1 MVSNGRRI
9 TVTLK
14 EVADL
19 ALVSLGTASRV
30 LNNHPKVHPDL
41 RLRVLNAATELG
53 YPLEKGRANY
63 GLNAPEFNSNNISP
77 FAKSTGDNLGL
88 ETVVG
93 QSQDITH
100 VAFCCRPVISALM
113 DESYNPYFS
122 KILHGVEAECR
133 QQNLH
138 LIYRIII
145 DDPAALETG
154 RQKLKESGAEALL
167 LINFI
172 SEELVRGLL
181 ELNLP
186 AVLVDHYFPELPL
199 DIISHENYHSACRA
213 VRYIIEKGHRR
224 IGFINGLP
232 HYTIMNRYDGYRRA
246 LEEAGIPFT
255 SNYVI
260 SGEMSIESGI
270 KAAHQAVEQKL
281 DCTAYFCADDYTA
294 IGFIQGL
301 RSHNL
306 HVPADISV
314 VGFDDEESARL
325 ITPALTTVKG
335 NPFGVGRMAVRRLL
349 ERVTNPNLPIN
360 QTLIC
365 TSLVERDSV
374 SPPRK

>member
-1 MVSNGRRI
+1 MASNGRRSI
-9 TVTLK
+9 VTLK
-14 EVADL
+14 EVADR

-30 LNNHPKVHPDL
+30 LNNHPKVQPDL

-63 GLNAPEFNSNNISP
+63 GLAPVNFNP
-77 FAKSTGDNLGL
+77 FARIPGDNLAL
-88 ETVVG
+88 EVAPG
-93 QSQDITH
+93 QNPEITH
-100 VAFCCRPVISALM
+100 VAFCCRPVISPLM
-113 DESYNPYFS
+113 DETYNPYFS

-138 LIYRIII
+138 LIYRIIN

-154 RQKLKESGAEALL
+154 RQKLQESGAEALL

-186 AVLVDHYFPELPL
+186 AVLVDHYFPEMAL
-199 DIISHENYHSACRA
+199 DIVSHENFHSAFRA

-224 IGFINGLP
+224 VGFINGLP
-232 HYTIMNRYDGYRRA
+232 HFTIMDRFEGYRRA
-246 LEEAGIPFT
+246 LEEAGIPF
-255 SNYVI
+255 NPDYVI
-260 SGEMSIESGI
+260 QGDLLIEGGI
-270 KAAHQAVEQKL
+270 KAAHQVVEQNL
-281 DCTAYFCADDYTA
+281 DCTAYFCANDDTA

-301 RSHNL
+301 RSHKL
-306 HVPADISV
+306 HVPSDISV

-325 ITPALTTVKG
+325 ITPALTTVKA
-335 NPFGVGRMAVRRLL
+335 NPVGVGRMAVRRLL
-349 ERVTNPNLPIN
+349 ERVKYPHLPVT

-365 TSLVERDSV
+365 TTLVERDSV
-374 SPPRK
+374 SPLRK